1 MKLINLVSVAAGALS
16 PLAVATEVTAPV
28 VTQSQVFDPFSLKGD
43 DHVKLELEALYWKT
57 YEQGLGYVIENKG
70 STTTVS
76 HGHTK
81 HGEFDWN
88 WGGRGS
94 IGFKFPSWDKWDL
107 QLSYTYFH
115 GTATEHETAPTGG
128 ALFPSFIAP
137 QAGNVFATKAHF
149 HGVVILNASEI
160 ELGRSCHVS
169 RWLEIRPSIGVKGVA
184 IHQHFRLRFEGGT
197 VAPIGDEDLVFLG
210 NLYWG
215 VGPRFAVDS
224 LWGLGGG
231 FGLFLN
237 GAGSLVAGR
246 FFGHQKEH
254 LDQADITR
262 LNVRDHESAVVPIA
276 ELALGLQWDKMMYN
290 NRFHLGLKV
299 GFEMQYFF
307 DQNRLL
313 HFHNFSSPGL
323 FTQDRGDLSFMGL
336 TFGFQFDF

>member
-1 MKLINLVSVAAGALS
+1 MKFHNLISVVAGALS
-16 PLAVATEVTAPV
+16 PLAVATEVAAPEKP
-28 VTQSQVFDPFSLKGD
+28 QKQVYDPFSLQGD
-43 DHVKLELEALYWKT
+43 DHMTMGVEALYWKAF
-57 YEQGLGYVIENKG
+57 EHGLDYAIENKSG
-70 STTTVS
+70 TSVIT

-81 HGEFDWN
+81 TPDFDWN

-115 GTATEHETAPTGG
+115 GTSEEHVVAPSEG

-137 QAGNVFATKAHF
+137 QAVSVFATNASF

-160 ELGRSCHVS
+160 ELGRTCIVS
-169 RWLEIRPSIGVKGVA
+169 RWLSLRPSMGVKGVA
-184 IHQHFRLRFEGGT
+184 VHQHFRLKFAGGT
-197 VAPIGDEDLVFLG
+197 VAPAGDKDLVFMG

-215 VGPRFAVDS
+215 VGPRFALDS
-224 LWGLGGG
+224 LWGFGGG
-231 FGLFLN
+231 FSFFAN

-246 FFGHQKEH
+246 FYGHQKEH
-254 LDQADITR
+254 LDVADVTR
-262 LNVRDHESAVVPIA
+262 LNVHDNESAVVPIA

-299 GFEMQYFF
+299 GWEMQYFF

-313 HFHNFSSPGL
+313 HFSNSSSPGL